1 MANLNVVVLTGRLTE
16 DPELLAASDGAPV
29 TILHLAVTRPKPAGG
44 SKKPEV
50 DHVDVIVR
58 NGDADT
64 VARYLANNCRVGIRG
79 RLYER
84 TWEDDEGRQQSR
96 LHVAADPGGV
106 EFIDW
111 KDRGEQTA
119 TRAAVQLANGAART
133 PNEPAA
139 ASPEPAA
146 PASPEPAA
154 PASPEPAV
162 PASPEPPA
170 TAQASDAA
178 QATEEVIV
186 WADGGSR
193 GNPGPAGYG
202 ALITSASTGDV
213 LAELREG
220 IGWATNNVAEY
231 RGVIAGLEHAQTL
244 GARRV
249 VVRADS
255 KLVIR
260 QLSGGYKVQS
270 PALIPLHA
278 KARQL
283 TDGFEEVVFE
293 HIAREA
299 NQRADLLANRAMDDQ
314 GEVTDPAKV
323 AAAQSPAQD
332 AGATQDSA
340 TTVPDG
346 TSAVHA

>member
-139 ASPEPAA
+139 
-146 PASPEPAA
+146 ASPEPAA

>member
-16 DPELLAASDGAPV
+16 DPELLSASDGAPV

-139 ASPEPAA
+139 
-146 PASPEPAA
+146 ASPEPAA

>member
-1 MANLNVVVLTGRLTE
+1 MANLNVVILTGRLTE
-16 DPELLAASDGAPV
+16 DPELLAAEDGTPV
-29 TILHLAVTRPKPAGG
+29 TILHLAIARPKPAD
-44 SKKPEV
+44 SSRKPEV
-50 DHVDVIVR
+50 DHVDIVVR
-58 NGDADT
+58 NGDANT
-64 VARYLANNCRVGIRG
+64 VARYLAKNCRVGIRG

-96 LHVAADPGGV
+96 LLVAADPGGV
-106 EFIDW
+106 EFIDYR
-111 KDRGEQTA
+111 DRGEQTA
-119 TRAAVQLANGAART
+119 TRAAAQPANDATRT
-133 PNEPAA
+133 PSEPATPT
-139 ASPEPAA
+139 SPEPATPTSA
-146 PASPEPAA
+146 EPTA
-154 PASPEPAV
+154 
-162 PASPEPPA
+162 
-170 TAQASDAA
+170 AQASD
-178 QATEEVIV
+178 EVIV

-260 QLSGGYKVQS
+260 QLSGDYKVQS
-270 PALIPLHA
+270 PALVPLHA

-283 TDGFEEVVFE
+283 TDGFDEVTFE

-299 NQRADLLANRAMDDQ
+299 NQRADRLANRAMDDQ
-314 GEVTDPAKV
+314 GEVPDPTK
-323 AAAQSPAQD
+323 AAAAHPPTED
-332 AGATQDSA
+332 AGATQTSA
-340 TTVPDG
+340 STVPDG
-346 TSAVHA
+346 ADAARP